1 MKKIIIKLGHIFK
14 YPSVLLLVAVSIFK
28 GELAKSNLLYPA
40 GYLLLI
46 LGIILGLGVIFENQ
60 VKRKNEK

>member
-14 YPSVLLLVAVSIFK
+14 YPTVLVMVGIPVFK
-28 GELAKSNLLYPA
+28 NELARVHLLIPS

-46 LGIILGLGVIFENQ
+46 LGITMGLGVIFENQ
-60 VKRKNEK
+60 LKRKK